1 MSSTKLYKEGCNAL
15 SKNDM
20 SLALEKFSQG
30 LQLQCDNETSTLLL
44 SGRSAV
50 YLKMNQVMNA
60 IVDAREA
67 LENTP
72 RFPAGHIA
80 LGKAYEA
87 NGDFH
92 EALQTYLNG
101 MAYCKHAKK
110 DFFPIVEKL
119 NKKCQIYSDEIIEVF
134 MLKGEK
140 YCNVCKE
147 MDAAKLSRCSGCKI
161 VYYCC
166 KEHQANDWK
175 NHKKVCKKLKE
186 SFQNEEDLERMEVK
200 QGLPLISV
208 RKGKSIPSLSEFTC
222 WKSVWDFLE
231 CVACKEDIFRRRI
244 SESLS
249 WTMTLVSGLCQFGL
263 DKKKELLVH
272 VVGAEDIYV
281 INPGE
286 GYFSDLL
293 KFFPLPNTKIVL
305 IGPELNLEAPHQAV
319 KFVNGNKFTTTCS
332 RTTWSDFMKNNPSSA
347 VPDIVV
353 GCHPGLFVQQY
364 NWMPCL
370 QRMLEMSIPCV
381 FTSWDKIDFDRM
393 MNIMTMMLRANVKF
407 EGKSPFA
414 SPMITHEMRH
424 WNEYMFKEMNCYWV
438 GFKGYLSN

>member
-1 MSSTKLYKEGCNAL
+1 MSSTKLYKQGCSAL
-15 SKNDM
+15 SKNDL
-20 SLALEKFSQG
+20 SVALENFSRG
-30 LQLQCDNETSTLLL
+30 LQLQCDEETHTMLL
-44 SGRSAV
+44 SKRSEV

-72 RFPAGHIA
+72 HIPAGHLA
-80 LGKAYEA
+80 LGKAYES
-87 NGDFH
+87 NGEFN
-92 EALQTYLNG
+92 EAVQTYLNG
-101 MAYCKHAKK
+101 MAYCKHAKNV
-110 DFFPIVEKL
+110 FFPLVDKL
-119 NKKCQIYSDEIIEVF
+119 NKKYQIYSDEIIETF

-140 YCNVCKE
+140 FCNVCKQ
-147 MDAAKLSRCSGCKI
+147 MDSDKLSRCSSCKI
-161 VYYCC
+161 VHYCC
-166 KEHQANDWK
+166 KEHQASDWK
-175 NHKKVCKKLKE
+175 IHKKACKKLKE
-186 SFQNEEDLERMEVK
+186 SSQNEEDLEQMEVE

-208 RKGKSIPSLSEFTC
+208 RKGKPIPSLSSLAN
-222 WKSVWDFLE
+222 WKNIWDYLE
-231 CVACKEDIFRRRI
+231 CVACKEDIFQKRM

-305 IGPELNLEAPHQAV
+305 IGPELNLEAPRQAI

-332 RTTWSDFMKNNPSSA
+332 RTTWSGFMKNNPSS

-353 GCHPGLFVQQY
+353 GCHPGLFVKQY
-364 NWMPCL
+364 DWIPCL
-370 QRMLEMSIPCV
+370 RKMIEMSLPCV

-393 MNIMTMMLRANVKF
+393 MNILKSSMRANVMF
-407 EGKSPFA
+407 DGKSPFA
-414 SPMITHEMRH
+414 SPMLNHEMRH

-438 GFKGYLSN
+438 GFKGN